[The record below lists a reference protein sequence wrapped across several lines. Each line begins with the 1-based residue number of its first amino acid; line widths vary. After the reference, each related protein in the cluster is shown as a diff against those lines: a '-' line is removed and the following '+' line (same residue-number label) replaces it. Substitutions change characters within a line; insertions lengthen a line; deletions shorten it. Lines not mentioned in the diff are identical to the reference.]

1 MIPYGRQKID
11 EEDIQAVVDVL
22 RSEWLTTGPKVDEF
36 ENDVAN
42 YVGTQYAVAVSS
54 GTSALHTAMYAL
66 DIGPTDEVIVPSIS
80 FAATANCIVYQGG
93 VPVFADV
100 LPENLLIDPA
110 CIEQKITNKTKAVI
124 AVDYAGHPCDYDR
137 LKKICDRYNLAFIA
151 DSCHALG
158 AEYKGRKI
166 GSLADMTVF
175 SFHPVKHI
183 TTGEGGIITCNNKEY
198 YNRMKLFRN
207 HGISA
212 DARMRE
218 KTGTWFYEMVDLG
231 YNYRISDI
239 QCALGIS
246 QLKKLPEFLKRRRE
260 IAESYD
266 KSFSDS
272 AVIHPLKVQPNVGH
286 AYHLYVISI
295 DFDQIGISRQD
306 VFKSLR
312 ERGIGV
318 NVHYIPIHLHP
329 FYKKTYQTFEG
340 ECPVAEYS
348 YQKILSLPIYPG
360 LNSSDVHDIIE
371 SLEKMIDVF

>member
-1 MIPYGRQKID
+1 MIPYGRHTID

-22 RSEWLTTGPKVDEF
+22 RSGWLTTGPKVDEF
-36 ENDVAN
+36 ENAVSN
-42 YVGTQYAVAVSS
+42 YVDTHYAVAVSS
-54 GTSALHTAMYAL
+54 GTSALHAAMYAL
-66 DIGPTDEVIVPSIS
+66 DIGPDDEVIVPSIS
-80 FAATANCIVYQGG
+80 FAATANCVVYQGG

-100 LPENLLIDPA
+100 LQENLLIDPD
-110 CIEQKITNKTKAVI
+110 CIEQKITKKTRAVI

-137 LKKICDRYNLAFIA
+137 IRKICDRYNLFFIA

-158 AEYKGRKI
+158 AEYKGKKI

-183 TTGEGGIITCNNKEY
+183 TTGEGGIITCHNKEY
-198 YNRMKLFRN
+198 HDRMKLFRN

-212 DARMRE
+212 DARLRE

-246 QLKKLPEFLKRRRE
+246 QLQKMPKFLKQRRE
-260 IAESYD
+260 IARSYD
-266 KSFSDS
+266 KAFSDS
-272 AVIHPLKVQPNVGH
+272 AVIHPLKVQSNVGH

-295 DFDQIGISRQD
+295 DFDEINKNRQD

-312 ERGIGV
+312 ECGIGV

-329 FYKKTYQTFEG
+329 FYKKNYKTSEG
-340 ECPVAEYS
+340 DCPAAEYS

-360 LNSSDVHDIIE
+360 LNTSDVHTIIE
-371 SLEKMIDVF
+371 SLKKITNTF